1 MSKYKTCWFLSI
13 LIIAS
18 SGIVKADYDLQFEHY
33 IDDGSPTPYVDTF
46 NAIGST
52 DSNVLVGYD
61 SNDVNQPSAPS
72 SGDYVQAYTEPNG
85 IHVTKDYRPLD
96 VNVPD
101 LIYPIKLFAFDDGSV
116 GLTGTAYFDLLNPE
130 ALDDVPPEA
139 LVILTRYDGGVPVL
153 NYDLRDPNNHSISWP
168 IIGVQG
174 EHTTIELR
182 VIKECLRVASL
193 YPEDPNINLVDYA
206 VLTNGWMQVG
216 PLDGDINGNNIT
228 DMNDLAIMVD
238 YYLRNCNP

>member
-1 MSKYKTCWFLSI
+1 M
-13 LIIAS
+13 
-18 SGIVKADYDLQFEHY
+18 
-33 IDDGSPTPYVDTF
+33 
-46 NAIGST
+46 
-52 DSNVLVGYD
+52 
-61 SNDVNQPSAPS
+61 
-72 SGDYVQAYTEPNG
+72 
-85 IHVTKDYRPLD
+85 
-96 VNVPD
+96 
-101 LIYPIKLFAFDDGSV
+101 
-116 GLTGTAYFDLLNPE
+116 
-130 ALDDVPPEA
+130 
-139 LVILTRYDGGVPVL
+139 
-153 NYDLRDPNNHSISWP
+153 
-168 IIGVQG
+168 QG